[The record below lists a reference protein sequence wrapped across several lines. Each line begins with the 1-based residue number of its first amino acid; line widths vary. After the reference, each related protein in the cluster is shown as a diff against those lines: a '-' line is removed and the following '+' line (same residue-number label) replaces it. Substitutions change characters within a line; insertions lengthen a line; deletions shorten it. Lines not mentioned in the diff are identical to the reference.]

1 MEVSLKCQFCT
12 LDFNSA
18 YKMIPH
24 VYFGHRKKI
33 SRQVRDQRTI
43 FLKCPAPG
51 CDFSHSNPVEDPRP
65 EIIFSTLA
73 DMFLVV
79 EDHIVTVHT
88 REKKLVECPYCSLQ
102 LTNCVYWVHLE
113 AHMNSTS
120 SPATPVSRPVSATSK
135 TPESP
140 KVAPTPSEA
149 PIDIAIVQLPDSQRQ
164 EKEEVQSLPSQS
176 IESQSTDIKDVKVA
190 ENVDRESNIGDTSN
204 SDVSKGTKSGK
215 ITKPPRS
222 QILKDLEE
230 INKKIALKIKE
241 DSEAKMAKME
251 CDESAE
257 ENIISDNKESRR
269 DEESITSSEIQMK
282 VEKHI
287 DETIL
292 QNDQIEAKSAQSAQV
307 KVEEQSPVEVQFTV
321 AGSEIKEERK
331 KVAAQ
336 EENDDKP
343 ETVKPRSR
351 EISGENDTG
360 SRRRS
365 ISGEKRRTR
374 TSASVWNREQQT
386 AAAIKIPGIT
396 TVETK
401 SKPVLTEE
409 MERRIIY
416 GNFKMKDPASRD
428 DKRVAVKRE
437 IENLF
442 KEEEE
447 KKKRINEEKRKAEE
461 KEREKFR
468 IAEERLRKEREKSK
482 EEKKRNKQRRK
493 ETKEDAEESLTENV
507 EIEAEAEDD
516 PKQQL
521 STASSPT
528 RTRSKSPDQYQKI
541 QFEISKMFKENETGT
556 RAEKRPLERDS
567 QSPEDVKTKI
577 ARTVPPTV
585 VSYKDEEEDQ
595 EEEED
600 DDDLEIM
607 MREFQERQTTSAQQ
621 MKPKEKSLTTE
632 SLSLIQSSYNSE
644 MKDPTPSSV
653 FDVSTE
659 NSPAPSPVI
668 SLSLSCNFCREEE
681 GSSADYKSAY
691 QLLAHVFLAHRKK
704 IVSGSRKSGE
714 MSLTCP
720 ENCGFVCPASSE
732 GKSIDYFNSELAVQ
746 LSWLCDHM
754 TAHHTG
760 EDKLLHCTDCGLGL
774 ELDQVWAWQHLANH
788 TDSRRQHCRH
798 CNNFPFRNEKHRCNV
813 VQPEGENDSQVE
825 QIKLT
830 EAERDKEEESWK
842 YDQLAHKYG
851 EVFCS
856 VCLETVLGHHWSQ
869 HKLACLEPPSC
880 RVNIVKYRGDTWL
893 QVGETKVKVFYQYDD
908 QATLAK
914 CSFNQSN
921 FTGSGINH
929 EKAEDVLR
937 QEVATF
943 VSKSKVKAYFLLF
956 LLSHFYL
963 LFYTGDRQCQW
974 DQNL

>member
-1 MEVSLKCQFCT
+1 MEVSLKCQFCP
-12 LDFNSA
+12 LDFSSA

-33 SRQVRDQRTI
+33 SRQVRDQRAI

-51 CDFSHSNPVEDPRP
+51 CDFSHSNPVEDARP

-88 REKKLVECPYCSLQ
+88 KEKKLVECPYCSLQ

-135 TPESP
+135 TPETP
-140 KVAPTPSEA
+140 IAAPPPSEA
-149 PIDIAIVQLPDSQRQ
+149 PMAIVQSPDFQRQ
-164 EKEEVQSLPSQS
+164 EKEEVQRLPSQS
-176 IESQSTDIKDVKVA
+176 IESQSTDIEDLKVA
-190 ENVDRESNIGDTSN
+190 ENVVKESNTGDMSN
-204 SDVSKGTKSGK
+204 SDVSKGTRSGK

-222 QILKDLEE
+222 QILKDIEE
-230 INKKIALKIKE
+230 INKKIALKQKE
-241 DSEAKMAKME
+241 ENETKMTKME
-251 CDESAE
+251 GDESSE
-257 ENIISDNKESRR
+257 EKITDDNKESGRE
-269 DEESITSSEIQMK
+269 EESITSSEIQMK
-282 VEKHI
+282 VEKQI
-287 DETIL
+287 DETIF
-292 QNDQIEAKSAQSAQV
+292 QDDQIEAKSAQSSQV
-307 KVEEQSPVEVQFTV
+307 KVEEQSPEVQV
-321 AGSEIKEERK
+321 KVGGSEIKEERRK
-331 KVAAQ
+331 
-336 EENDDKP
+336 EENEDKP
-343 ETVKPRSR
+343 ETVRPRSR

-374 TSASVWNREQQT
+374 TSASVWNREQQSP
-386 AAAIKIPGIT
+386 AAIKIPGIT
-396 TVETK
+396 TVDVK

-409 MERRIIY
+409 MERSIIY

-468 IAEERLRKEREKSK
+468 IAEERLRKEREKLK

-493 ETKEDAEESLTENV
+493 ETKEDAEESLVENV
-507 EIEAEAEDD
+507 EIEAEEDSN
-516 PKQQL
+516 QHL
-521 STASSPT
+521 SSASSPT

-567 QSPEDVKTKI
+567 QSPEAVMTKI

-585 VSYKDEEEDQ
+585 VSYKEEEEDEEED
-595 EEEED
+595 E

-607 MREFQERQTTSAQQ
+607 MREFQDRQTTSTQQ
-621 MKPKEKSLTTE
+621 MKPKEKSFTTG

-644 MKDPTPSSV
+644 LKDPTPSSV

-659 NSPAPSPVI
+659 SSPALSPVL
-668 SLSLSCNFCREEE
+668 SLSLSCNLCREEE

-720 ENCGFVCPASSE
+720 ENCGFVSPASSE

-746 LSWLCDHM
+746 LNWLCDHM
-754 TAHHTG
+754 TAQHTG
-760 EDKLLHCTDCGLGL
+760 EDRLLTCTDCGIGL

-813 VQPEGENDSQVE
+813 VQPEGENDSQAE
-825 QIKLT
+825 QTKLAGT
-830 EAERDKEEESWK
+830 DRELEEEK
-842 YDQLAHKYG
+842 YHTLAHKFG

-856 VCLETVLGHHWSQ
+856 VCLEAVLGHHWSQ
-869 HKLACLEPPSC
+869 HKLTCLEPPTW

-893 QVGETKVKVFYQYDD
+893 EVGETKVKVFYEYDD

-914 CSFNQSN
+914 CSFNQNS
-921 FTGSGINH
+921 FSGSGINH

-937 QEVATF
+937 QDVVTF
-943 VSKSKVKAYFLLF
+943 VTKSQVNDKTFV
-956 LLSHFYL
+956 
-963 LFYTGDRQCQW
+963 
-974 DQNL
+974 